1 MRQSVGWAHRAGGA
15 TIAPALR
22 WPWRLGASAGNDTHL
37 LGTSFPLAAL
47 LSPVGLLTGQHVRT
61 TSHRVLLF
69 VAARAAVVRYES
81 GSARSA
87 RTGGVGT

>member
-1 MRQSVGWAHRAGGA
+1 MTQSVGWANRAGGA

-22 WPWRLGASAGNDTHL
+22 WPWRLGAGAGNDTHL
-37 LGTSFPLAAL
+37 LGTTFPLTAL
-47 LSPVGLLTGQHVRT
+47 LSPADLVTGQHVRT
-61 TSHRVLLF
+61 TTHRVLLI

-81 GSARSA
+81 GSDRSA